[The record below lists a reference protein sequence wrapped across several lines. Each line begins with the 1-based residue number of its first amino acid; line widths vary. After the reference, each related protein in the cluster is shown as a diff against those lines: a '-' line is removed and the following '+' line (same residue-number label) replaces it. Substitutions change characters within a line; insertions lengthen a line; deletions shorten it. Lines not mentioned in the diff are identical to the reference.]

1 MFPVYLDLS
10 AVLVILEDPREDLI
24 HIFGFSS
31 PTEFSID
38 FQSVNWYQHYAYYGM
53 HDITLYTLG
62 ADHGTLVVDECYTRC
77 R

>member
-1 MFPVYLDLS
+1 MGLIKFYKILGLS
-10 AVLVILEDPREDLI
+10 
-24 HIFGFSS
+24 SS
-31 PTEFSID
+31 TEFSID
-38 FQSVNWYQHYAYYGM
+38 FQSVNWYQHYAYYGT

>member
-1 MFPVYLDLS
+1 MIYRFVVGQDMY
-10 AVLVILEDPREDLI
+10 IKE
-24 HIFGFSS
+24 FGFSS

-38 FQSVNWYQHYAYYGM
+38 FQSVNWYQHYAYYGT